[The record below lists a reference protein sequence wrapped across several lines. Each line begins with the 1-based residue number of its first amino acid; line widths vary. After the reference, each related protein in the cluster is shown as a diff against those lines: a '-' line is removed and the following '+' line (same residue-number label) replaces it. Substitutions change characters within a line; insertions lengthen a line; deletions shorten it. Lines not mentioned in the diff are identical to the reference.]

1 MPTLTR
7 WFVKTAMIY
16 LALSLLLGMGVAY
29 NPLSGSG
36 GFTGLFP
43 VYLHLLVFGWLTQL
57 IFGVAYWMFPKYAR
71 GPARGSETLGWMTY
85 LLFNIGLLMRAA
97 GELVQQRPPQSIW
110 AWMLVVSAL
119 LQWLAVM
126 LFIINIWPRVRG
138 K

>member
-7 WFVKTAMIY
+7 WFVKTAMLY
-16 LALSLLLGMGVAY
+16 LALSLIMGIWIAFGPVLGH
-29 NPLSGSG
+29 G
-36 GFTGLFP
+36 GMAGLFP

-71 GPARGSETLGWMTY
+71 GQPRGSETLGWATY
-85 LLFNIGLLMRAA
+85 VLFNVGLLLRAA
-97 GELVQQRPPQSIW
+97 GEMVAMRRPQSVW
-110 AWMLVVSAL
+110 AWLLVISAL

-126 LFIINIWPRVRG
+126 LFIVNIWPRVRG